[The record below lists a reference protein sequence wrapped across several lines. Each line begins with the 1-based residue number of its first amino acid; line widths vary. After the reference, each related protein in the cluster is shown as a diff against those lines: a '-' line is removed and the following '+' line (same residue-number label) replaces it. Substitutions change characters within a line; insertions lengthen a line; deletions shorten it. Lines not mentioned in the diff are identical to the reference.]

1 MAVPG
6 HLAPTKNKRAGGAS
20 QVGLMTKPWK
30 KYQRGKNNSKNSKNL
45 VCMVIKL
52 IYKKI
57 VLSGWLILKGN

>member
-30 KYQRGKNNSKNSKNL
+30 KYQRGKNNSKNSK
-45 VCMVIKL
+45 I
-52 IYKKI
+52 
-57 VLSGWLILKGN
+57 LSAW